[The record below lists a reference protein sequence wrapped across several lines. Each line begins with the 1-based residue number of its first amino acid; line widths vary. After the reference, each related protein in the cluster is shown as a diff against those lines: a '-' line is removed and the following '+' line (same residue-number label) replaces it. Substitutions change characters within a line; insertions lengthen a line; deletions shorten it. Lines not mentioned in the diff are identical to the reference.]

1 MHSNSVIFVVLCSLL
16 GAAINSSF
24 VFYVFAVKGKVRYTV
39 IRTNVITHKH
49 SDYYLYLEK
58 FYENL

>member
-16 GAAINSSF
+16 DAAINSSL

-39 IRTNVITHKH
+39 IRTKPLQLWPT
-49 SDYYLYLEK
+49 K
-58 FYENL
+58 FVALMVVKQNDQ